1 MNSKLLLLPL
11 GLVTSL
17 AHAQTSSPIITAAD
31 MPAANDSLRLSQ
43 TATLPANSP
52 PLTRNGANQTWNYA
66 GLVAA
71 SQRVER
77 YADLGTVT
85 DLTLQFTF
93 NNAFTGA
100 SNRATLVAPRS
111 LPLPAGTTFPVP
123 ITNPLEFVNGSAA
136 DFRSV
141 GYGATLSG
149 TTLPVTYASR
159 AQQDVI
165 YRFPLSFSSG
175 SDVSNSLL
183 TTPAVAASTGYFSQK
198 RQRTNQPDAWG
209 TLTTPFGTFQTVR
222 VVTTL
227 LDHDSL
233 SVGGAPGQGLTL
245 PLTRQYKWL
254 ANGVHVPVLTI
265 TTTTTAGQ
273 EVVIAAEY
281 RDSYRRIVPLA
292 SRSTAGAGTLGAAP
306 NPSTVGTDL
315 RLLVPAGS
323 GPLTVQAIDLVGRQL
338 FSRAFGSSAGGV
350 LTLDAAAFGAFRGV
364 LLLAVHTA
372 QGTSTQRVVRE

>member
-1 MNSKLLLLPL
+1 MP
-11 GLVTSL
+11 
-17 AHAQTSSPIITAAD
+17 TAG
-31 MPAANDSLRLSQ
+31 DSLRLSQ
-43 TATLPANSP
+43 TATLPTNAP

-66 GLVAA
+66 GLAAA

-77 YADLGTVT
+77 YASLSTVT
-85 DLTLQFTF
+85 DFTLQFTF
-93 NNAFTGA
+93 NNALFGA
-100 SNRATLVAPRS
+100 SNQATLVAPRS

-141 GYGATLSG
+141 GYGATLNG

-159 AQQDVI
+159 AQQDVL
-165 YRFPLSFSSG
+165 YRFPLAFG
-175 SDVSNSLL
+175 NAAEVSNSLL
-183 TTPAVAASTGYFSQK
+183 TTPAVAAGTGFFSQK
-198 RQRTNQPDAWG
+198 RQRTTQVDAWG

-222 VVTTL
+222 VVATL

-233 SVGGAPGQGLTL
+233 SIGGAPGQGLDL

-254 ANGVHVPVLTI
+254 ASGVHVPVLTI
-265 TTTTTAGQ
+265 TTTTVAGQ
-273 EVVIAAEY
+273 EVVTTAEY
-281 RDSYRRIVPLA
+281 RDNYRRVVPLA
-292 SRSTAGAGTLGAAP
+292 SRGPARGPDLGAAP
-306 NPSTVGTDL
+306 NPSAVGTEL

-323 GPLTVQAIDLVGRQL
+323 GPLTVQATDLLGRTV
-338 FSRAFGSSAGGV
+338 FSRSFGASASGV

-372 QGTSTQRVVRE
+372 QGTSTRRVVRE